1 MKKKIL
7 TTLTSLILVILPF
20 FTGISI
26 GKFSPYLEANSF
38 QTYVIIW
45 AVVSIV
51 LASSILLL
59 LKYFHQSFSKIAV
72 AALFLFLLLCPI
84 FGIVGL
90 VAPPDLSLKM
100 LEHPEREHLR
110 YLFLFMAAILFGV
123 FMLFSLRDNVLKVK
137 NSTKWVITILF
148 IVAFAEFIWEF
159 THHFFYPE
167 ALKEWISQGK
177 SIEEFGKNY
186 DNLTVITIGVIGRY
200 FQYLLIIW
208 LSLQLYKLKQ
218 IKIWSPIINIIL
230 CLLGIVSATVIYV
243 TQFNIP
249 KGFEILILF
258 FIPGFPFFLLYWLGI
273 GLLTKFPR

>member
-1 MKKKIL
+1 MAG
-7 TTLTSLILVILPF
+7 T
-20 FTGISI
+20 SI
-26 GKFSPYLEANSF
+26 GKYSPYVEANSF

-137 NSTKWVITILF
+137 NSTKWIIIIMPPHTQQRR
-148 IVAFAEFIWEF
+148 
-159 THHFFYPE
+159 
-167 ALKEWISQGK
+167 KE
-177 SIEEFGKNY
+177 
-186 DNLTVITIGVIGRY
+186 
-200 FQYLLIIW
+200 
-208 LSLQLYKLKQ
+208 
-218 IKIWSPIINIIL
+218 
-230 CLLGIVSATVIYV
+230 
-243 TQFNIP
+243 
-249 KGFEILILF
+249 
-258 FIPGFPFFLLYWLGI
+258 
-273 GLLTKFPR
+273 